1 MIQVI
6 TFGHPLS
13 DATKLYLNETYPR
26 GWKLFQTFVH
36 LKDPENVIRAVDG
49 LTRKLVKSG
58 CDLSGRTET
67 MIVLPGMTTL
77 AAVVLAVLNKALGHQ
92 PKVLYVLYVNR
103 EYRPL
108 PELPEIDL
116 QRVANDLGRRL
127 RDPQF
132 LAECQAP
139 EPSDQVA

>member
-13 DATKLYLNETYPR
+13 DATKLYLDETYSK
-26 GWKLFQTFVH
+26 GWKLFGTFVH
-36 LKDPENVIRAVDG
+36 VQDPQNVIRAVDG
-49 LTRKLVKSG
+49 LTRKLVKAG

-67 MIVLPGMTTL
+67 MIILPGMS
-77 AAVVLAVLNKALGHQ
+77 AVVAVLLAVLQKAMGRM
-92 PKVLYVLYVNR
+92 PKVLYVLFVNQ

-132 LAECQAP
+132 LASLDA
-139 EPSDQVA
+139 A

>member
-13 DATKLYLNETYPR
+13 DATKLYLDETYSK
-26 GWKLFQTFVH
+26 GWKLFETFVH
-36 LKDPENVIRAVDG
+36 VQDPQNVIRAVDG
-49 LTRKLVKSG
+49 LTRKLVKAG

-67 MIVLPGMTTL
+67 MIILPGMS
-77 AAVVLAVLNKALGHQ
+77 AVVAVLLAVLQKAMGRM
-92 PKVLYVLYVNR
+92 PKVLYVLFVNQ

-132 LAECQAP
+132 LASLDA
-139 EPSDQVA
+139 A